1 MPTPKHPLCTPTY
14 AYVIDSKSKPF
25 HDVAMTDT
33 HTTLYKSSALCQKL
47 EAQAQANAKN
57 LPSVCLAVVHVLGDK
72 ASALYV
78 QKKLDLA
85 HKLGLQS
92 KLAELPAN
100 VSQTDL
106 EKTLKAYADDEDV
119 DGILLQ
125 LPLPASLNA
134 PQALACIPPIKDV
147 DGLTLENIGRLE
159 SAQTTY
165 AKANSPIPCTP
176 LGIMRLLQTQQVAMT
191 GKHAVVVGCS
201 NLVGRPIATLL
212 LQAGATVTRCHKK
225 TTDLASHTRNADI
238 LVVAAGV
245 KNLIT
250 PDHIK
255 QGVCLID
262 VGIHVEDGHVV
273 GDCQSTCAPKASLQT
288 AVPGGVGPLTVI
300 SLITNTIDCA
310 YRRRGHPLPK
320 WL

>member
-1 MPTPKHPLCTPTY
+1 MPKHPLRAPTY
-14 AYVIDSKSKPF
+14 AYVIDSKSNPF

-33 HTTLYKSSALCQKL
+33 HTTLYKSRALCQKL

-78 QKKLDLA
+78 QKKLALA
-85 HKLGLQS
+85 HKLGLKS
-92 KLAELPAN
+92 KVSELPEN
-100 VSQTDL
+100 VSQAEL
-106 EKTLKAYADDEDV
+106 EKTIKTYADDEDV

-125 LPLPASLNA
+125 LPLPVSLDA
-134 PQALACIPPIKDV
+134 LQALAYIPPAKDV

-159 SAQTTY
+159 SAQSTY
-165 AKANSPIPCTP
+165 VKPNSPLPCTP
-176 LGIMRLLQTQQVAMT
+176 LGIMRLLQSQQVAMT

-201 NLVGRPIATLL
+201 NLVGRPMATLL

-225 TTDLASHTRNADI
+225 TAVLASHTRQADI
-238 LVVAAGV
+238 LVVAAGA

-273 GDCQSTCAPKASLQT
+273 GDCQHDCAQKASLQT

-300 SLITNTIDCA
+300 SLMTNTIDCA
-310 YRRRGHPLPK
+310 YRRRGHSTPN